1 VTGQPIETGASETTE
16 PTQKPRR
23 SGPPR
28 AILIVAGLV
37 LVVVIDYLAA
47 VFVPPF
53 PKGGQ
58 AGQACD
64 FPTCFVNGNI
74 EVPAPKVI
82 WGPPLDPAQS
92 INFQVSLS
100 STILTSWLVMAAI
113 LIVFLLAVRR
123 VELRPGRLQNA
134 VEYVF
139 EALSSFAESVGGPAI
154 RGYIPLFAAFFL
166 FILVSNWSGLVPPV
180 GKLDLLRAPTSDLNV
195 TLGLALTSFAFFEF
209 QGFRQLGVRGYLGKF
224 LPLGEFR
231 HGIGSGILA
240 LFVGLIELF
249 LEFVKPITLSMRL
262 FGNIFGGEVALGVI
276 TGLTIAI
283 VPVLMFGL
291 DFLLN
296 FIQALI
302 FSTLTLVFTM
312 LAVEGHA
319 SEDHAPAKPEQAG
332 GAAIGVHSVTVQSR
346 TA

>member
-1 VTGQPIETGASETTE
+1 V
-16 PTQKPRR
+16 
-23 SGPPR
+23 
-28 AILIVAGLV
+28 
-37 LVVVIDYLAA
+37 D
-47 VFVPPF
+47 
-53 PKGGQ
+53 
-58 AGQACD
+58 
-64 FPTCFVNGNI
+64 GNI
-74 EVPAPKVI
+74 EVPAPNVI

-134 VEYVF
+134 VEFVY
-139 EALSSFAESVGGPAI
+139 ESLSNFAESVGGPSI
-154 RGYIPLFAAFFL
+154 RSYIPLFAAFFL

-195 TLGLALTSFAFFEF
+195 TLGLALTSFAFFEY
-209 QGFRQLGVRGYLGKF
+209 QGFRRLGVRGYLGKF
-224 LPLGEFR
+224 FPLGEFR
-231 HGIGSGILA
+231 HGFGNGILA
-240 LFVGLIELF
+240 LFVGLIELL

-276 TGLTIAI
+276 TALTIGV

-291 DFLLN
+291 EFLLN

-319 SEDHAPAKPEQAG
+319 SEDHAPTKPAQAAG
-332 GAAIGVHSVTVQSR
+332 EAIELSGVNVQSG
-346 TA
+346 AV